1 MKTDDFTF
9 KHDGIGNIVPH
20 KIIEDIEK
28 VTNMIKQE
36 QAFSMPTPFEIPTFG
51 VNCRCTV
58 NPVSLGS
65 AFDEFIKKLIGEYA
79 MKPEIKKVIFNN
91 PATVILW
98 KDGTKTVVKCQ
109 EGDTFD
115 KEKGF
120 ALAYLKKLLGN
131 DNTFNKVIK
140 KWVK

>member
-1 MKTDDFTF
+1 MDELEIEQGLMTEPKITAAISGSGFPLPINCSCSFDKIFDDL
-9 KHDGIGNIVPH
+9 
-20 KIIEDIEK
+20 
-28 VTNMIKQE
+28 M
-36 QAFSMPTPFEIPTFG
+36 
-51 VNCRCTV
+51 
-58 NPVSLGS
+58 
-65 AFDEFIKKLIGEYA
+65 KKLNGEFA

-98 KDGTKTVVKCQ
+98 TDGTKTVVKCQ
-109 EGDTFD
+109 DDDTFD

-140 KWVK
+140 KWVQ